1 MTSQTPIRRVARLTV
16 PWQYHITKPSLELGW
31 VRLLDLSPEGARI
44 EHPEPVHEGEIC
56 AVDLAPALEWGR
68 LTGRVVWTRP
78 HTPARTFE
86 GDTRVH
92 YQSGL
97 AFVDI
102 TPEQRVALA
111 VALEIL
117 QTGEGTKQNVRRPD

>member
-1 MTSQTPIRRVARLTV
+1 MPSQTLDRRWVARVPV
-16 PWQYHITKPSLELGW
+16 PWQYHITKPSVELGW
-31 VRLLDLSPEGARI
+31 VRLLDLSSEGARI
-44 EHPEPVHEGEIC
+44 EHPEPVQEGEVC
-56 AVDLAPALEWGR
+56 AVDLVPALEWGR

-78 HTPARTFE
+78 RTPARTFE

-97 AFVDI
+97 AFVEI

-117 QTGEGTKQNVRRPD
+117 QTNE

>member
-1 MTSQTPIRRVARLTV
+1 MTPQTPIRRVARLTV
-16 PWQYHITKPSLELGW
+16 PWQYHITKPSVELGW
-31 VRLLDLSPEGARI
+31 VRLLDLSSEGARI
-44 EHPEPVHEGEIC
+44 EHPEPVQEGEVC
-56 AVDLAPALEWGR
+56 AVDLVPALEWGR

-78 HTPARTFE
+78 RTPARTFE

-117 QTGEGTKQNVRRPD
+117 QTGKTK